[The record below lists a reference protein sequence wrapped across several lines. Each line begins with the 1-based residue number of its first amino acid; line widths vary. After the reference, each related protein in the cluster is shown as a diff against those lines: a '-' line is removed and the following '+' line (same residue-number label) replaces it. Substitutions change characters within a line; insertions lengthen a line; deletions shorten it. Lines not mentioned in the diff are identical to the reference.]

1 MTAKEYFQAVWGAL
15 KSGTADIRIN
25 DSTEITFDTRGIVKT
40 MVLPDGRKVYAEFS
54 KKGISMGNVG
64 GGDPISIWRISPTK
78 LVDAGKAMAANYG
91 IVYACVS
98 AVADEISQM
107 TFKLFQVKSDGT
119 PEENTDHDILDL
131 LDSVNERQ
139 TGPEFKWTLAAH
151 LELTGNAY
159 ILLIGVKSDTD
170 KPKGMFLLTPS
181 SVRPMFDK
189 TTFPWTIRAYQ
200 FTIENKIYTYQPY
213 EIVHIKYPDA
223 SDPYIG
229 MGKVQAAGYYID
241 SDNDVTEFNRN
252 YFKQGS
258 KLGQV
263 FESEATDE
271 SSMER
276 LRISYETSHQGGG
289 NAHRP
294 FIMPKGVKLADNQP
308 KAQDMDFGNLWDKAM
323 ARIMLVFRVS
333 RTILGTAESDT
344 NRATAETADYVFAKR
359 TIKPKMQQ
367 ICSYLNEFLV
377 PRFGNDIYLGFLDPT
392 PEDKNFRVLEQKTA
406 VNGQPVMT
414 QNEAREK
421 YYGLGPI
428 DGGEQLL
435 VQNNMV
441 PIGMA
446 SGDEPA
452 QAHDDVSG
460 KPQNSGDDGKTMQPD
475 AKTMQ
480 KSKTRIPMP
489 RFYKNFMKRKQM
501 AKDFSEIVAKKLD
514 GIKKKNIKDLTD
526 EEYFAVWQKFAQRV
540 GEYEKRL
547 HAGMVEINKEQEKE
561 VQDNFKAWYDREK
574 VGPQAV
580 IKTFKIS
587 DLFDAKK
594 WISAI
599 IDMAGPILL
608 EQAKTEGEQAA
619 SSFGKPGLNIL
630 EDAGVKESLDK
641 AISLFAENY
650 TQTTAQQVYG
660 KIQESLAAGDSLDQI
675 SSKIQDVYGYAS
687 SVRADM
693 VAKTETFRV
702 GNLATKAGWQQ
713 TGVKT
718 IKYYTAEDGSV
729 CPFCQELN
737 GKIISIEDNFFDKG
751 DSMTVDGQTMSFD
764 YSDVEAPPIHVNCRC
779 YQRPEDVGDA
789 GLGE

>member
-1 MTAKEYFQAVWGAL
+1 MEPKSSYQRAKEYFQSVWGIL
-15 KSGTADIRIN
+15 SKGSADIRIN

-40 MVLPDGRKVYAEFS
+40 MTLPDGRKVYAEFT

-64 GGDPISIWRISPTK
+64 GGDSMAIWRVSPTK

-107 TFKLFQVKSDGT
+107 IFKLYEVMDDG
-119 PEENTDHDILDL
+119 PEETNDHEVLDL

-159 ILLIGVKSDTD
+159 ILLLGVKSETD

-181 SVRPMFDK
+181 NVRPMFDK
-189 TTFPWTIRAYQ
+189 TTFPWTIQAYQ
-200 FTIENKIYTYQPY
+200 FTIENKVYTYKPY

-252 YFKQGS
+252 YFKSGS
-258 KLGQV
+258 KLGAV
-263 FESEATDE
+263 LESEATDE
-271 SSMER
+271 AALER
-276 LRISYETSHQGGG
+276 LRISWETMHAGAG

-359 TIKPKMQQ
+359 TIKPKMQL

-377 PRFGNDIYLGFLDPT
+377 PRFGDNIYLGFLDPT

-421 YYGLGPI
+421 YYGLGPV
-428 DGGEQLL
+428 DGGDQLL
-435 VQNNMV
+435 VQNNML

-446 SGDEPA
+446 SQDSPNQQHDEVA
-452 QAHDDVSG
+452 G
-460 KPQNSGDDGKTMQPD
+460 KPQNSGDEGKGKP
-475 AKTMQ
+475 KPQ
-480 KSKTRIPMP
+480 KQRFFKP
-489 RFYKNFMKRKQM
+489 RFYKNMVTRKRM
-501 AKDFSEIVAKKLD
+501 SKDFSEMVAEKLTA
-514 GIKKKNIKDLTD
+514 IKQKNVKDLTD
-526 EEYFAVWQKFAQRV
+526 EEYFAVWQKFANRV
-540 GEYEKRL
+540 TEYQKQL
-547 HAGMVEINKEQEKE
+547 YSGMVEINIRQEKE
-561 VQDNFKAWYDREK
+561 VQENFKAWYNSQKAITTKDL
-574 VGPQAV
+574 
-580 IKTFKIS
+580 KIS

-594 WISAI
+594 WVSII
-599 IDMAGPILL
+599 IDMASPILL

-630 EDAGVKESLDK
+630 DDAGVKE
-641 AISLFAENY
+641 AIDNATKLFAEHY
-650 TQTTAQQVYG
+650 TQTTSDQVYG

-675 SSKIQDVYGYAS
+675 SDKIQGVYGYAS

-702 GNLATKAGWQQ
+702 GNYATKEGWKQ
-713 TGVKT
+713 TGVVT
-718 IKYYTAEDGSV
+718 IKWYTAMDGDV
-729 CPFCQELN
+729 CPFCEQEN
-737 GKIISIEDNFFDKG
+737 GKIISIENNFYDQGDNL
-751 DSMTVDGQTMSFD
+751 TVDGQTMSLD
-764 YSDVEAPPIHVNCRC
+764 YSDVGAPPLHVNCRC
-779 YQRPEDVGDA
+779 YVRPEDVGDA
-789 GLGE
+789 GLE